1 MIIMEKLTKKPPTS
15 FDIGGRILSY
25 SPTLFALRF
34 PITLKILSY
43 QIRLMADFSLRMPKF
58 QKTALLVC
66 LYLLIFIAVAYSS
79 GADNLKK
86 ALEEL
91 CCQLQRIVPVTAMLL
106 VIAAGVI
113 YSIGQMFG
121 AETRARANVWSTS
134 CLTGAVIG
142 ILISQVAP
150 HILGIIADASITCG
164 CV

>member
-1 MIIMEKLTKKPPTS
+1 MTATS
-15 FDIGGRILSY
+15 LQ
-25 SPTLFALRF
+25 P
-34 PITLKILSY
+34 
-43 QIRLMADFSLRMPKF
+43 PKF
-58 QKTALLVC
+58 QKVALIACFYV
-66 LYLLIFIAVAYSS
+66 LILTFAAFAQS
-79 GADNLKK
+79 GSGGTDNLKK

-150 HILGIIADASITCG
+150 HVLGVIADATITCG